1 MILLS
6 LLLVLGLERVFVKSD
21 WWRFTFYTN
30 HYHGILTNKGWLS
43 DKTDATTIAIFSLI
57 PAATFVLL
65 TSLMNDFLTFVLQ
78 TLVLMVCV
86 GCQALRNT
94 YKCFLN
100 AANRGD
106 LQACSLYTEQLGH
119 CTKFDCDE
127 DFSPKGQGKTFGQ
140 HMLWL
145 NYQHYA
151 AVMLWFVA
159 VGAPGALAYVVARE
173 WHDYYCRENRGR
185 ADVLRKILL
194 VMDFIPVRI
203 TALGLLLVG
212 HFSRALPVWLGYLA
226 NMKVRPE
233 ILLTRVAAYAEMTGD
248 DTAVQEQD
256 ASYEPKLLVKLAKRN
271 IMFLLVVTSVLTLSG
286 SIA

>member
-30 HYHGILTNKGWLS
+30 AYHRFVSDKGWLN
-43 DKTDATTIAIFSLI
+43 DDTDSTTIAIFALL
-57 PAATFVLL
+57 PAMLFVVL
-65 TSLMNDFLTFVLQ
+65 TSLTNDLLTFILQ

-106 LQACSLYTEQLGH
+106 LEACSLYTEQLGH
-119 CTKFDCDE
+119 CTKFDCEE
-127 DFSPKGQGKTFGQ
+127 DFSPRGQGKSFGQ

-151 AVMLWFVA
+151 AVMMWFVA
-159 VGAPGALAYVVARE
+159 LGAPGAMAYVLLRE
-173 WHDYYCRENRGR
+173 WHEMYCQENLGR
-185 ADVLRKILL
+185 AKTLGQILF
-194 VMDFIPVRI
+194 VMDFVPVRI
-203 TALGLLLVG
+203 TSLGLLLVG

-226 NMKVRPE
+226 DIKARPE
-233 ILLTRVAAYAEMTGD
+233 IILTRVASQAEMTAD
-248 DTAVQEQD
+248 DRAAREQD

>member
-57 PAATFVLL
+57 PAAAFVLL

>member
-57 PAATFVLL
+57 PAAAFVLL

-173 WHDYYCRENRGR
+173 WHDYYCRENLGR